1 MVIEEQG
8 YFAGT
13 HIAMT
18 GGIQT
23 KSDFKIAFTATKE
36 THHIILTMER
46 NNLNDS
52 VLWDNI
58 SLKEWH
64 GFESGIGDYKSSYE
78 ATDTYNNFVTHS
90 EFRPYVT
97 QVGLYDD
104 KNQLLAH
111 AKLGRPIKLDDQY
124 DTSFIVRFDV

>member
-1 MVIEEQG
+1 
-8 YFAGT
+8 
-13 HIAMT
+13 MT
-18 GGIQT
+18 GGIPATQ
-23 KSDFKIAFTATKE
+23 KFQLPFTATKE

-46 NNLNDS
+46 NAQNDT
-52 VLWDNI
+52 VIWDDI

-97 QVGLYDD
+97 QIGLYDD
-104 KNQLLAH
+104 KNQLLVH
-111 AKLGRPIKLDDQY
+111 AKLGRPIKLDDKY